1 MPKPRCAP
9 GVKMAVALS
18 PELKRPSLDHN
29 QTRCQ
34 AAGKGPLDEAASAM
48 LAQLF
53 SKHGVGA
60 RVVSY
65 EEVSREE
72 IGNLDVTGVVMVCVS
87 YLDITGSPAH
97 LRYSSNASGDRRGL
111 LHRFTGASCDD
122 VRGGRS
128 ARSTSR
134 RPALRRLIL
143 INSQSRNATSSY
155 NFTIM
160 A

>member
-1 MPKPRCAP
+1 
-9 GVKMAVALS
+9 
-18 PELKRPSLDHN
+18 
-29 QTRCQ
+29 
-34 AAGKGPLDEAASAM
+34 M

-97 LRYSSNASGDRRGL
+97 LRYSSNASGSMFRKARRFWSVSGQP
-111 LHRFTGASCDD
+111 RT
-122 VRGGRS
+122 
-128 ARSTSR
+128 
-134 RPALRRLIL
+134 LR
-143 INSQSRNATSSY
+143 
-155 NFTIM
+155 
-160 A
+160 